1 MRQEGLL
8 FSVSA
13 ADSFA
18 AAERLLG
25 CGAVPAAIQEFVVA
39 RLLLFALILFQ
50 VLSHLFWLSPAA
62 HSGQLAIPWM
72 MNRGK
77 TLFADIWEQHAPG
90 SSLLGAAAQ
99 ALLPT
104 VDPALLIKVLNTALV
119 VALTLLIYHLAT
131 RLSGKPSA
139 GALAAL
145 YWVWWE
151 PVYGNIMLYFDT
163 LLALCVLLALTVYY
177 HAEERPTHKQ
187 IALTGLLMG
196 AATLFKQHAWLAV
209 ALVGIW
215 LTVTE
220 NRRFSLVYALAALT
234 LPGLQWL
241 ALAASGLLDSYI
253 FWNWTFNLHGFM
265 DGVPL
270 DGDLFRKLLLGNLLV
285 FPFALLALRRDKR
298 RLLLL
303 ALVWLAT
310 LTVLYPRFGEIH
322 GMGHLPFAA
331 VMSGMVLAWTLPQ
344 FADPRQWQV
353 SQTVFAGLALGIG
366 VGWLWTGA
374 VTYIPTSLGPGAT
387 LGYDEFDEVVAQ
399 LLLESAPEETLFVLP
414 ETDSTP
420 QLHARTG
427 LLPPGAWIKGW
438 RWYFRPDFV
447 LPALIDEWSRQAPT
461 WVVIFPDMIAAGEPG
476 ILRLMAIVQRDYQL
490 RFTVDGIFGHGPAQ
504 VFRSPA

>member
-1 MRQEGLL
+1 MTR
-8 FSVSA
+8 
-13 ADSFA
+13 
-18 AAERLLG
+18 R
-25 CGAVPAAIQEFVVA
+25 
-39 RLLLFALILFQ
+39 LLFALILFQ
-50 VLSHLFWLSPAA
+50 ALSHLFWLSPAA

-104 VDPALLIKVLNTALV
+104 VDPALLVKILNTILV
-119 VALTLLIYHLAT
+119 VVLTLLIYHLAT
-131 RLSGKPSA
+131 RLSGKTSA

-163 LLALCVLLALTVYY
+163 LLALCLLLALIVYY
-177 HAEERPTHKQ
+177 RAEGVPTLKR
-187 IALTGLLMG
+187 IALTGALMG

-209 ALVGIW
+209 ALVGLW
-215 LTVTE
+215 LAFTE
-220 NRRFSLVYALAALT
+220 DRRSSLVYALAALV

-241 ALAASGLLDSYI
+241 ALAAGGLLDSYI

-270 DGDLFRKLLLGNLLV
+270 DGDLFRKLLLGNLLL

-303 ALVWLAT
+303 ALVWLAA

-322 GMGHLPFAA
+322 GMGQLPFAA
-331 VMSGMVLAWTLPQ
+331 VMSGMVLAWALPQ
-344 FADPRQWQV
+344 VHDPRQWQPA
-353 SQTVFAGLALGIG
+353 QAILAGLALGIG

-374 VTYIPTSLGPGAT
+374 VTYIPTALGPGAT
-387 LGYDEFDEVVAQ
+387 LGYDEFDEAVAQ
-399 LLLESAPEETLFVLP
+399 LLLESEAEETLFVLP

-447 LPALIDEWSRQAPT
+447 LPALIDEWAAQPPT
-461 WVVIFPDMIAAGEPG
+461 WVVVFPDMIPAGEPG
-476 ILRLMAIVQRDYQL
+476 ITQLLAIVHGNYQL
-490 RFTVDGIFGHGPAQ
+490 QFTVDGIFDHGPAQ
-504 VFRSPA
+504 VYRLPA

>member
-1 MRQEGLL
+1 MTR
-8 FSVSA
+8 
-13 ADSFA
+13 
-18 AAERLLG
+18 
-25 CGAVPAAIQEFVVA
+25 
-39 RLLLFALILFQ
+39 RLLLALILFQ

-77 TLFADIWEQHAPG
+77 TLFGDIWEQHAPG

-99 ALLPT
+99 ALLST
-104 VDPALLIKVLNTALV
+104 VDPALLVKVLNTVLV
-119 VALTLLIYHLAT
+119 VALTLLIYHLAS

-163 LLALCVLLALTVYY
+163 LLALCVLLALNVYY
-177 HAEERPTHKQ
+177 HAEGRPTLKQ
-187 IALTGLLMG
+187 IALIGGLMG

-209 ALVGIW
+209 ALVGLW
-215 LTVTE
+215 LIFAE
-220 NRRFSLVYALAALT
+220 DRRSLLVYALAALA
-234 LPGLQWL
+234 LPALQWL
-241 ALAASGLLDSYI
+241 ALAAGGLLDSYI
-253 FWNWTFNLHGFM
+253 FWNWTFNLHGYM

-285 FPFALLALRRDKR
+285 FPFALLALRRDKL

-303 ALVWLAT
+303 VLVWLAG

-331 VMSGMVLAWTLPQ
+331 VMSGIVLAWTVPQ
-344 FADPRQWQV
+344 MTNPRQWQL
-353 SQTVFAGLALGIG
+353 SQTVVAGLALGIG
-366 VGWLWTGA
+366 VGWLWTGS

-399 LLLESAPEETLFVLP
+399 LLLASEPEETLFVLP

-447 LPALIDEWSRQAPT
+447 LPALIEEWSRQAPT
-461 WVVIFPDMIAAGEPG
+461 WVVVFPDMIPAGQPG
-476 ILRLMAIVQRDYQL
+476 IAQLLAIVQREHQL
-490 RFTVDGIFGHGPAQ
+490 QFTVDGVFGHGPAQ
-504 VFRSPA
+504 VYRLPA